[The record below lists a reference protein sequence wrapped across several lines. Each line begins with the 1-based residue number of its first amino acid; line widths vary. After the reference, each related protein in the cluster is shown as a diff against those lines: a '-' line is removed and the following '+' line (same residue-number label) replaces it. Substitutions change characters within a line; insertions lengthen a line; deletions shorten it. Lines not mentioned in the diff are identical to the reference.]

1 MMAGTCEP
9 AREIVCADGTR
20 VRIRAIRG
28 DDASRL
34 MALHER
40 LSVQTI
46 YRRFFTVI
54 KRLPADW
61 AHRLATVDH
70 MGREA
75 LVVEHGPP
83 GGPGADRGGPIRADR
98 RSRVGGSRVRGGGP
112 VAGQGIGTALF
123 RELLR
128 VADAHGIRR
137 FRALVLAD
145 NPRMVDLIARLTEI
159 RSRSLDHG
167 ILTLDF
173 VRSCRAHP

>member
-1 MMAGTCEP
+1 
-9 AREIVCADGTR
+9 
-20 VRIRAIRG
+20 
-28 DDASRL
+28 
-34 MALHER
+34 
-40 LSVQTI
+40 
-46 YRRFFTVI
+46 
-54 KRLPADW
+54 
-61 AHRLATVDH
+61 
-70 MGREA
+70 
-75 LVVEHGPP
+75 
-83 GGPGADRGGPIRADR
+83 
-98 RSRVGGSRVRGGGP
+98 